1 MSSKTRTSAAKE
13 EARSVL
19 VPKLRFP
26 EFRGARGWQFAPLHQ
41 LATRAKQKN
50 RDEKITRVLTNSAE
64 FGVVDQRDFFDKDI
78 ATQGN
83 LESYYVV
90 ELGSYVYN
98 PRISAT
104 APVGPI
110 SKNKIG
116 TGVMSPLY
124 TVFKFKDDS
133 NDLYEHYFKT
143 TGWHTYMRQASS
155 TGARHDRMAISS
167 EDFLAMPL
175 PVSAPEEQQKIA
187 ECLSSVDELIAAQAR
202 KVDALKTHKKGLM
215 QQLFPRE
222 GETQPRFRFP
232 EFRKAGEWVRMSI
245 QEMIDQ
251 QFIAGHLDGNHGEL
265 YPKAEEFSKNKE
277 GIPYITAN
285 DFINGSVDFSRC
297 KRLPVERARL
307 FKKGVAKNGDILFA
321 HNATVGPVAKL
332 STAEEFVILST
343 TATYFRCNAKDLSND
358 FLKSALSSPD
368 FVAQY
373 SRVMSQSTRD
383 QIPITTQ
390 RKLELQIPK
399 PPEQQRIASCLSSLE
414 AQMIAEA
421 HKLEFL
427 KTHKKGLMQ
436 QLFPSPE
443 EVDA

>member
-1 MSSKTRTSAAKE
+1 MSSKTKTTAAKE
-13 EARSVL
+13 EAKPVL

-133 NDLYEHYFKT
+133 NDFYEHYFKT

-222 GETQPRFRFP
+222 GETQPRLRFS
-232 EFRKAGEWVRMSI
+232 EFQNAGEWAAVALG
-245 QEMIDQ
+245 D
-251 QFIAGHLDGNHGEL
+251 IAEIKLGKMLDKQKHTTGHLLPYLNNLAVRWNEVSTSNLPKMYFNERELDRFGLRAGDVVVCEGGEPGRAAVWDGRLPDLKFQKAIHRVRFNVPFEPEILVLHLENLAGTTEFEMLFTGGGIKHLTGE
-265 YPKAEEFSKNKE
+265 
-277 GIPYITAN
+277 T
-285 DFINGSVDFSRC
+285 FSR
-297 KRLPVERARL
+297 
-307 FKKGVAKNGDILFA
+307 
-321 HNATVGPVAKL
+321 
-332 STAEEFVILST
+332 
-343 TATYFRCNAKDLSND
+343 
-358 FLKSALSSPD
+358 LK
-368 FVAQY
+368 
-373 SRVMSQSTRD
+373 
-383 QIPITTQ
+383 IP
-390 RKLELQIPK
+390 LIPHA
-399 PPEQQRIASCLSSLE
+399 EQQRIASCLSSLDTLITAETQKFE
-414 AQMIAEA
+414 A
-421 HKLEFL
+421 L

-436 QLFPSPE
+436 QLFPSAE
-443 EVDA
+443 DVDA